1 MEDDDE
7 GGVEMR
13 LRLSPTSF
21 VGAVDLL
28 SFLAMAVRRRRTP
41 TEAPAPW
48 IFDESSASTSLPP
61 ATESSPPLDPLEHGL
76 LEPSLAGAAEEQRRE
91 APSPRWSEVAS
102 DGTTAPPDFS
112 PPREPDPSPGYRT
125 SGILHI

>member
-1 MEDDDE
+1 MEDDDD
-7 GGVEMR
+7 GGDEMR
-13 LRLSPTSF
+13 LRFSAPSF

-41 TEAPAPW
+41 TVAPAPW
-48 IFDESSASTSLPP
+48 IFDLSAATSLPP
-61 ATESSPPLDPLEHGL
+61 ATESGPPPDPLEHGL

-91 APSPRWSEVAS
+91 APSSSWMEVTS
-102 DGTTAPPDFS
+102 DGTTAAPEFS
-112 PPREPDPSPGYRT
+112 PLREPDPSPGYRT